1 MLVAIISEGALKEA
15 STLLSAARGRMRK
28 SRLERGRRGANL
40 IGRVVES
47 KLSRE
52 VVSKDQQAAF
62 LWEHQKNDPL
72 QQPALISFNEGTIM
86 GMI

>member
-1 MLVAIISEGALKEA
+1 VRALKEA
-15 STLLSAARGRMRK
+15 STLLSAPRGRMRK

-52 VVSKDQQAAF
+52 VVSKDQQAF